1 MESKDVQIHIH
12 EHVAPIRERMSK
24 IEGRLEGHE
33 KELVLLR
40 QSLERLGDRVDAVR
54 TDVLASVERNHAEI
68 IESIRAHDVLDHEKD
83 DEISR
88 KVSKVA
94 DAQALCAERLAGL
107 KAWIIGI
114 SLGAS
119 AIVLALQ
126 FLQKLHA
133 GGL

>member
-33 KELVLLR
+33 KELALLR
-40 QSLERLGDRVDAVR
+40 QSLESLRDRVDSVKS
-54 TDVLASVERNHAEI
+54 DVLAGVDRNHAEI
-68 IESIRAHDVLDHEKD
+68 IETFRTHDDIDHEKD

-114 SLGAS
+114 GLGAS
-119 AIVLALQ
+119 AIVIALQ